1 MVFGLNLQE
10 PHTRL
15 LVAMVVAVLVVVE
28 RVSLLELQEVAA
40 AVVVVGYMRKCNSSL
55 LKSRL
60 LLVLLLPLLE
70 LAVLA
75 VQLPQVL
82 LEQLVLIH
90 LLALFL
96 LGMAVEAVEQMRLTQ
111 VVGVAVEAVLPQDH
125 RQQPNQAQLA
135 EPVPQ

>member
-1 MVFGLNLQE
+1 VE
-10 PHTRL
+10 
-15 LVAMVVAVLVVVE
+15 AVLVVVD
-28 RVSLLELQEVAA
+28 
-40 AVVVVGYMRKCNSSL
+40 YMCKCNSSL

-90 LLALFL
+90 LLATFWLP
-96 LGMAVEAVEQMRLTQ
+96 MAVEAVEQMRLTQ
-111 VVGVAVEAVLPQDH
+111 VEEVEARAVLPQDH
-125 RQQPNQAQLA
+125 RQQPKQAQVA